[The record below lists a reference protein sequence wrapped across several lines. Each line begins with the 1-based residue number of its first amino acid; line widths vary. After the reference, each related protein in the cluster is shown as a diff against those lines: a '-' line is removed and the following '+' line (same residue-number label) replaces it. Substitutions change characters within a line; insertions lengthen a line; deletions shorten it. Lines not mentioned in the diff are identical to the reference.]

1 MSKYSY
7 AAAVVALILGGP
19 AVGLAADEVTP
30 DRLLNANSDP
40 GNWLTHHR
48 DYSAQRFSPLKQIN
62 KDNVKNLHVAWTLQ
76 LGGIEGGGIWSHG
89 GLEGTPLAADG
100 YLYVTDGWGSVT
112 KIDTRGGQA
121 KVVWSMDPKTDHD
134 WAGAVACCG
143 VDNRGVAL
151 AGNLVLSHSL
161 DGRLIATDKDSG
173 KILWQRQVANPDK
186 GEVTTVAPL
195 VVKNLVISGVSGA
208 EYGIR
213 GWIAATDLTT
223 QKEVWR
229 TYTIPAK
236 GEAGS
241 DTWKDSYDA
250 QAMGGGS
257 TWVTGSYDP
266 KSNMLFWGVGNPG
279 PDWDPEYR
287 PGDNLYTDSTLAL
300 DADTGK
306 IKWHYQ
312 HTPNDAFD
320 YDSVAENVLVDAT
333 VHGHPMN
340 LVLEADRNGFAYAVD
355 RNNGSFIWGLPFV
368 KKVNWTKGLDAETGK
383 PVEYDRE
390 GRHSEVQCGRHADPG
405 KSQDADLPRQHGRQ
419 ELAANG
425 LQSGIEGL
433 VHSGDR
439 KLQHGDGEGGGSGE
453 EGQAA

>member
-1 MSKYSY
+1 MS
-7 AAAVVALILGGP
+7 
-19 AVGLAADEVTP
+19 
-30 DRLLNANSDP
+30 P
-40 GNWLTHHR
+40 GR
-48 DYSAQRFSPLKQIN
+48 
-62 KDNVKNLHVAWTLQ
+62 LQ

-161 DGRLIATDKDSG
+161 DGRLIATDKDTG

-186 GEVTTVAPL
+186 GEVITAAPL
-195 VVKNLVISGVSGA
+195 VVKNLVISGMSGA

-241 DTWKDSYDA
+241 ETWKDSYDA
-250 QAMGGGS
+250 ARDGRRVDMGDGQLRS
-257 TWVTGSYDP
+257 QNQYV
-266 KSNMLFWGVGNPG
+266 
-279 PDWDPEYR
+279 
-287 PGDNLYTDSTLAL
+287 
-300 DADTGK
+300 
-306 IKWHYQ
+306 
-312 HTPNDAFD
+312 
-320 YDSVAENVLVDAT
+320 VL
-333 VHGHPMN
+333 
-340 LVLEADRNGFAYAVD
+340 
-355 RNNGSFIWGLPFV
+355 
-368 KKVNWTKGLDAETGK
+368 
-383 PVEYDRE
+383 
-390 GRHSEVQCGRHADPG
+390 GR
-405 KSQDADLPRQHGRQ
+405 RQPWARLG
-419 ELAANG
+419 
-425 LQSGIEGL
+425 SGISARRQSL
-433 VHSGDR
+433 Y
-439 KLQHGDGEGGGSGE
+439 
-453 EGQAA
+453 